1 MATPDSLSPQAN
13 NGKKK
18 PSQKLS
24 WKLRML
30 WGVGGQHEQQPNIQQ
45 QQQGQAAGQQ
55 NNVEVAGSSMS
66 SIARAFL
73 LSRRRLRLDPDKNLH
88 FLYEPGKQVSSAIKI
103 KNVSRSHVA
112 FKFQTTAPKS
122 CFMRPPSGVLPPNGS
137 IIATGMC

>member
-30 WGVGGQHEQQPNIQQ
+30 WGVGGQHEQQSNIQ

-55 NNVEVAGSSMS
+55 NNVEVPGSSMS

-88 FLYEPGKQVSSAIKI
+88 FLCEYYS
-103 KNVSRSHVA
+103 
-112 FKFQTTAPKS
+112 
-122 CFMRPPSGVLPPNGS
+122 
-137 IIATGMC
+137 

>member
-30 WGVGGQHEQQPNIQQ
+30 WGVGGQHEQQSNIQQ

-112 FKFQTTAPKS
+112 FKVSSVEFLS
-122 CFMRPPSGVLPPNGS
+122 RCFVPDSSMY
-137 IIATGMC
+137 